1 MKKIL
6 YLSLMA
12 IVSLLIASCSNNSPG
27 SALKHYMDAMNDKN
41 FEEVVDGIA
50 FKEGLT
56 PEQQQQV
63 RERWRWITLLQ
74 DKAEKSAEQ
83 QGAIK
88 SFEIISEEISED
100 GTTAEVKYKQVF
112 EDGTEKE
119 GTQAMVK
126 RDGKWLMDV
135 GK

>member
-63 RERWRWITLLQ
+63 RERWITLLQ

>member
-41 FEEVVDGIA
+41 FEEVADGIA

-56 PEQQQQV
+56 PEQQQQE
-63 RERWRWITLLQ
+63 REGWITLLQ

>member
-41 FEEVVDGIA
+41 FEEVADGIA

-63 RERWRWITLLQ
+63 REGWITLLQ

>member
-12 IVSLLIASCSNNSPG
+12 IVSLLIASCSNNSPV

-41 FEEVVDGIA
+41 FEEVADGIA

-63 RERWRWITLLQ
+63 REGWITLLQ

>member
-41 FEEVVDGIA
+41 FEEVADGIA

-63 RERWRWITLLQ
+63 REGWITLLQ

-119 GTQAMVK
+119 GTQAMDK
-126 RDGKWLMDV
+126 RDGNFKYS
-135 GK
+135 

>member
-41 FEEVVDGIA
+41 FEEVANGIA

-56 PEQQQQV
+56 PEQQQQM
-63 RERWRWITLLQ
+63 REGWITLLQ

>member
-41 FEEVVDGIA
+41 FEEVADGIA

-63 RERWRWITLLQ
+63 REGWITLLQ

-100 GTTAEVKYKQVF
+100 GTTAKVKYKQVF

>member
-1 MKKIL
+1 MKKLL

-41 FEEVVDGIA
+41 FEEVADGIA

-63 RERWRWITLLQ
+63 REGWITLLQ

>member
-41 FEEVVDGIA
+41 FEEVADGIA

-63 RERWRWITLLQ
+63 REGWITLLQ
-74 DKAEKSAEQ
+74 DKSEKSAEQ

>member
-41 FEEVVDGIA
+41 FEEVADGIA

-56 PEQQQQV
+56 PEQQQQM
-63 RERWRWITLLQ
+63 REGWITLLQ

>member
-41 FEEVVDGIA
+41 FEEVADGIA

-63 RERWRWITLLQ
+63 REGWITLLQ

-119 GTQAMVK
+119 GTKAMVK

>member
-1 MKKIL
+1 MKKLL

-41 FEEVVDGIA
+41 FEEVADGIA

-56 PEQQQQV
+56 LEQQQQV
-63 RERWRWITLLQ
+63 RERWITLLQ
-74 DKAEKSAEQ
+74 DKAEKSAKQ

>member
-12 IVSLLIASCSNNSPG
+12 FMSLLIASCSNDSP
-27 SALKHYMDAMNDKN
+27 SKALEHYMNAMIDKD
-41 FEEVVDGIA
+41 FEEVANGIA
-50 FKEGLT
+50 YKEGLT
-56 PEQQQQV
+56 PEEQQMAHD
-63 RERWRWITLLQ
+63 RWVAMLQ
-74 DKAEKSAEQ
+74 NKAEKSDEQ
-83 QGAIK
+83 QGGIK
-88 SFEIISEEISED
+88 SFEVISEEISED
-100 GTTAEVKYKQVF
+100 GNSATVTYKQVYG
-112 EDGTEKE
+112 DGTEKE